1 MSAQLC
7 DVCLVC
13 SYIVRNHHKSIKCN
27 SCDGYVHKKCTNI
40 KLKNRLVSTLVNGP
54 VHLVIKET
62 LKILTQVLM
71 IRLVIR
77 TIVLCAQKV
86 YQRIS

>member
-13 SYIVRNHHKSIKCN
+13 SNIVRNHHKNINCN

-40 KLKNRLVSTLVNGP
+40 KQNKNNKKKKKKTRLVSTLVN
-54 VHLVIKET
+54 
-62 LKILTQVLM
+62 
-71 IRLVIR
+71 
-77 TIVLCAQKV
+77 
-86 YQRIS
+86 